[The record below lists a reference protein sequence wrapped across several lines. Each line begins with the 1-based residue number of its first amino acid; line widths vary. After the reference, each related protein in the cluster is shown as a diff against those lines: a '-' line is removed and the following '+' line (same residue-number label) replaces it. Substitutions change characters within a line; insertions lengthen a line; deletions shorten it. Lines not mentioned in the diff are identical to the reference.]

1 MKQYRI
7 GMLTICYL
15 LMAMPFLF
23 CLMGCTSS
31 SRTIVVERDTLYVER
46 VAERQTIV
54 RDTIET
60 SSRIVEY
67 IIDSLGDWRPQKMVE
82 ETTLQR
88 HTQKS
93 GEEEIISEESLL
105 KTKTEIEKNIS
116 TINRWYI
123 WGLFSLLIFL
133 VFILIKF

>member
-67 IIDSLGDWRPQKMVE
+67 VIDSLGDWRPQKMVE

-93 GEEEIISEESLL
+93 GEEEIISEESPSIM
-105 KTKTEIEKNIS
+105 E
-116 TINRWYI
+116 RQ
-123 WGLFSLLIFL
+123 
-133 VFILIKF
+133 